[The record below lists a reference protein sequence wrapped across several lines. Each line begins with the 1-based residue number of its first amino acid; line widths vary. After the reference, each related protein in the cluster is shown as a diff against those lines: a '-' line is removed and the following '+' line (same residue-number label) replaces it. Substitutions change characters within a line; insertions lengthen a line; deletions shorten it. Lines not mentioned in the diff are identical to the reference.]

1 MKAAGSEEVELGE
14 VKVDGGERAEDLFS
28 EEEDTFDGDDD
39 LNLVDFGEGEDLIEK
54 KIIRN
59 IFKFCRDGK
68 VDKLRQLEK
77 IYPASRFFS
86 ISIQSQL
93 CTKQFSSVQDEEM
106 DKQPRRP
113 VRHPASLRRSQ
124 LRQGTRLS
132 CQHLIRAVGWL
143 VGHVIAW
150 C

>member
-1 MKAAGSEEVELGE
+1 MKAAGTEEVELGE

-68 VDKLRQLEK
+68 VDKLKQLEK

-93 CTKQFSSVQDEEM
+93 CTKQFFSVQDEEM
-106 DKQPRRP
+106 DKQP
-113 VRHPASLRRSQ
+113 
-124 LRQGTRLS
+124 
-132 CQHLIRAVGWL
+132 
-143 VGHVIAW
+143 
-150 C
+150 